1 MYQGLVEPENQAR
14 VLQNLVASVAKQNG
28 HIDTG
33 ILGAKYI
40 LNTLTDHGR
49 ADVAYQMASQKDL
62 PSWGWWI
69 EQGATTLWEQ
79 WNGTESRNHI
89 MFGDI
94 SAWFYK
100 ALAGI
105 NGDPATPGFKHFIIR
120 PQPVGDLMF
129 ARAEYDS
136 IHGKIVSDWKIKHG
150 KFNLHVV
157 VPPNTTATICVPGAK
172 INKVLESG
180 SPAMKADG
188 VTTFSQTESSANFE
202 VVAGEYDFIAPAKSG
217 SDD

>member
-1 MYQGLVEPENQAR
+1 VDDN
-14 VLQNLVASVAKQNG
+14 ND

-49 ADVAYQMASQKDL
+49 TDVAYRMASQKDL
-62 PSWGWWI
+62 PGWGWWI

-105 NGDPATPGFKHFIIR
+105 NGDPASPGFKHFFIR
-120 PQPVGDLMF
+120 PHPVGDLTYV
-129 ARAEYDS
+129 RAEYNS
-136 IHGKIVSDWKIKHG
+136 IHGKIVSDWKLKRG
-150 KFNLHVV
+150 KFILHVV
-157 VPPNTTATICVPGAK
+157 IPANTTATICIPNTNVNEVFEGRK
-172 INKVLESG
+172 Q
-180 SPAMKADG
+180 AMKASG
-188 VTTFSQTESSANFE
+188 ITTFSQTASAAVFE
-202 VVAGEYDFIAPAKSG
+202 AGSGEYVFTCPAKS
-217 SDD
+217 DETRE

>member
-1 MYQGLVEPENQAR
+1 
-14 VLQNLVASVAKQNG
+14 
-28 HIDTG
+28 
-33 ILGAKYI
+33 
-40 LNTLTDHGR
+40 
-49 ADVAYQMASQKDL
+49 MASQKDL

-105 NGDPATPGFKHFIIR
+105 NADPVAPGFKHIIIR
-120 PQPVGDLMF
+120 PQPVGDLTF

-136 IHGKIVSDWKIKHG
+136 IHGKIVSDWKIAKG
-150 KFNLHVV
+150 KFALRVV
-157 VPPNTTATICVPGAK
+157 IPPNTTATIYLPNAK
-172 INKVLESG
+172 LADAGEG
-180 SPAMKADG
+180 GRPAIKADG
-188 VTTFSQTESSANFE
+188 VTAFSQVANAAIFE
-202 VVAGEYDFIAPAKSG
+202 VGSGEYDFTAPRERAAG
-217 SDD
+217 F

>member
-1 MYQGLVEPENQAR
+1 LYQGLVEPENQER

-62 PSWGWWI
+62 PSWGYWI
-69 EQGATTLWEQ
+69 KQGATTLWEQ

-105 NGDPATPGFKHFIIR
+105 NADPAAPGFKHFLIR
-120 PQPVGDLMF
+120 PQPVGDLTF
-129 ARAEYDS
+129 ARAKYES
-136 IHGKIVSDWKIKHG
+136 IHGAIVSDWKIKRG
-150 KFNLHVV
+150 KFILHVV
-157 VPPNTTATICVPGAK
+157 VPPNTTAAVCVPGAK
-172 INKVLESG
+172 INEVLEG
-180 SPAMKADG
+180 GKPAMKAKG
-188 VTTFSQTESSANFE
+188 VGAFSQAENSANFE
-202 VVAGEYDFIAPAKSG
+202 VAAGEYDFTAPARF
-217 SDD
+217 